1 MASLKKIRV
10 KENLHIVMWLFKD
23 FCWIMDFKPL
33 GMLMILPTLIL
44 ALHLSWQYRHM
55 RSELFHNLAVTCW
68 IMANSVW
75 MTGEFFFDDT
85 WRPGAMVFFLIG
97 IALIVSFYGSRL
109 IRGEKLL
116 GSDAGLEE

>member
-23 FCWIMDFKPL
+23 FCWIMDFKPV

-44 ALHLSWQYRHM
+44 ALHLSWQYRHV

-75 MTGEFFFDDT
+75 MTGEFFFEDT
-85 WRPGAMVFFLIG
+85 
-97 IALIVSFYGSRL
+97 
-109 IRGEKLL
+109 
-116 GSDAGLEE
+116 